1 MEDLQSVYRQKEP
14 LARFNALNKFLDL
27 QMKPGEE
34 SYSQFASRLREKM
47 KIIKA
52 LRATTYTIGNFDD
65 EILAAA
71 LLRGLPSNQAHL
83 KQVLLMTTT
92 FTFKLIVDALILE
105 EQSTN
110 STAVDIAN
118 RATTS
123 SLPQS
128 KPNHA
133 DRPKCTYCKKLGH
146 VEAKCWKKEKDEKKK
161 AEEKLTTTTANSA
174 KELAVEEVVVH
185 FAGNAS
191 THNFTNPNTPL
202 IVNASTDWITDTG
215 ATCHM
220 TPHRHWFFSYTP
232 QKTPVKLANDCVVYS
247 AGLGTVRFQT
257 EVEGK
262 PGRLIEFHRVLHVPE
277 LRNNLLSVLY
287 LTKMKNFIVTI
298 EKDKMFFT
306 QHKELLFTATV
317 NSSYSGIV
325 DGKVV
330 PNTEFA
336 GLTST
341 CPLDYTLWHRR
352 FAHLNHSSVRKLIQ
366 QELVIGTKLDSKVSP
381 DLICEPCIAGK
392 QTRVDV
398 PKTVNSRRTELLELV
413 HSDVHGPLPV
423 ESRTSHYKYWVTFT
437 DDASRFWAVIPLQK
451 KSDTF
456 AAFKQFKAY
465 AENLTNKKIK
475 ALRDDKGGEYMSR
488 EFEEFLLR

>member
-1 MEDLQSVYRQKEP
+1 M
-14 LARFNALNKFLDL
+14 
-27 QMKPGEE
+27 
-34 SYSQFASRLREKM
+34 
-47 KIIKA
+47 
-52 LRATTYTIGNFDD
+52 
-65 EILAAA
+65 
-71 LLRGLPSNQAHL
+71 
-83 KQVLLMTTT
+83 
-92 FTFKLIVDALILE
+92 
-105 EQSTN
+105 
-110 STAVDIAN
+110 
-118 RATTS
+118 
-123 SLPQS
+123 
-128 KPNHA
+128 
-133 DRPKCTYCKKLGH
+133 
-146 VEAKCWKKEKDEKKK
+146 
-161 AEEKLTTTTANSA
+161 
-174 KELAVEEVVVH
+174 
-185 FAGNAS
+185 
-191 THNFTNPNTPL
+191 
-202 IVNASTDWITDTG
+202 
-215 ATCHM
+215 
-220 TPHRHWFFSYTP
+220 
-232 QKTPVKLANDCVVYS
+232 YS

-341 CPLDYTLWHRR
+341 YPLDYTLWHRR

-381 DLICEPCIAGK
+381 DPICEPCIAGK

-398 PKTVNSRRTELLELV
+398 PKTVNSRRTELLELI

-423 ESRTSHYKYWVTFT
+423 ESRTGHYKYWVTFT

-475 ALRDDKGGEYMSR
+475 ALRDDKGGEYMSH
-488 EFEEFLLR
+488 EFEEFCINEGIKREHTLRAEPHQNGVAERANRSISESITTMLTEANLPSYFWWDALATFVHTRNRSLTSSLPNMTPFE